1 MFAKVENGVV
11 TEWPLGEYIIKATHS
26 RTSFPSP
33 ISDESLTQFGFARF
47 VQVSPAAFDAEFQE
61 AREITPVLN
70 GAVAT
75 QAWEIVEKYT
85 AEEKAV
91 KITEKAA
98 RQAEFAATEY
108 QRQRAAEYPP
118 MADYLDGIVKGDQA
132 QVQAYI
138 DACLAVKAKYP
149 KPDAS

>member
-11 TEWPLGEYIIKATHS
+11 TEWPLAEYIIQAIHP

-33 ISDESLTQFGFARF
+33 ISDEALIQFGFARF
-47 VQVSPAAFDAEFQE
+47 VQVSPATYDADFQE
-61 AREITPVLN
+61 AKEITPVLN

-85 AEEKAV
+85 AEEKAA
-91 KITEKAA
+91 KLAEKTA
-98 RQAEFAATEY
+98 REAELAATEY

-118 MADYLDGIVKGDQA
+118 IGDQLDA
-132 QVQAYI
+132 LWKGGDAAADMLAKVQ
-138 DACLAVKAKYP
+138 AVKAKYP
-149 KPDAS
+149 KP